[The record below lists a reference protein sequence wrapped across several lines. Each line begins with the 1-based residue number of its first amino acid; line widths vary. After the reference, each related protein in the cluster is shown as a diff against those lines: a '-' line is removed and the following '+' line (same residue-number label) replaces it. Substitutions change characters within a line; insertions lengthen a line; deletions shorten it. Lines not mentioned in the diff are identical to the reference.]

1 MAAGA
6 LASGAWSLD
15 FTNSSMAGDW
25 RAVDDRIMGGSSR
38 SRVAYSDGDGVTNFQ
53 GELVVEGGGF
63 ASARYDKELVLPS
76 DTKALELEARGDG
89 RLGYKVTLTTSVIP
103 GGVSYQALLPILDS
117 AEFTTVRLPLSSFKP
132 SQQGRPVP
140 GAPALEA
147 SNVRLLGL
155 MLSRYEIGGEGVKES
170 IQPVAS
176 GCNYGAF
183 RPSSTP
189 LSFSCRSIEPS
200 STALSLRARG
210 SPGRKMGGAPSAT
223 GRPQNACAAEDRRS
237 PGSSL
242 GSRSPTSC
250 ARVWIPDAPHLNAG
264 GRGGG
269 TGHWG

>member
-170 IQPVAS
+170 IQP
-176 GCNYGAF
+176 GGF
-183 RPSSTP
+183 RLQLRR
-189 LSFSCRSIEPS
+189 LS
-200 STALSLRARG
+200 A
-210 SPGRKMGGAPSAT
+210 K
-223 GRPQNACAAEDRRS
+223 
-237 PGSSL
+237 
-242 GSRSPTSC
+242 
-250 ARVWIPDAPHLNAG
+250 
-264 GRGGG
+264 
-269 TGHWG
+269 